1 LTQDKT
7 IKSSLKIKL
16 KLVSEAMKKYFL
28 KAAKVSLI
36 LIYLVI
42 VAGALVRMTGSGMGC
57 PDWPKCFGFYIPPT
71 DIKELLW
78 TPNHDYYEDQVIIKD
93 EKLLVAITDFKSTET
108 FNEKQFRP
116 YTKHDYAVFN
126 AVETWIEYINRLA
139 GALAG
144 LAVFVLAIFS
154 FGYWKTNKKITLL
167 SWLTVF
173 LMGFQGWLGA
183 RVVYSVLNPA
193 KITIHMIVAL
203 LIVAVLLYI
212 IKNANDKVSNF
223 LMDSKFKNILIITV
237 VLTFIQIILGTQ
249 VRQYVDEIVKI
260 VGYDQM
266 QKVLKDPTIT
276 FYIHRSFSILI
287 LGLNLFLFL
296 RNRKLN
302 LDFQKINWVMM
313 LIGIEIIS
321 GMAMY
326 YLDFPYTSQP
336 IHLVIASL
344 LFGVQFYLVLESQEK
359 LNQF

>member
-1 LTQDKT
+1 
-7 IKSSLKIKL
+7 
-16 KLVSEAMKKYFL
+16 MKNIFL
-28 KAAKVSLI
+28 KTAKISLI
-36 LIYLVI
+36 LVYLVI

-57 PDWPKCFGFYIPPT
+57 PDWPKCFGYYIPPT

-78 TPNHDYYEDQVIIKD
+78 TPNHKYSKSQVIIKD
-93 EKLLVAITDFKSTET
+93 EKLLVANSDFVSSTT
-108 FNEKQFRP
+108 FNASQFRP

-126 AVETWIEYINRLA
+126 AIETWIEYINRLI

-144 LAVFVLAIFS
+144 FLVFIMAVFS
-154 FGYWKTNKKITLL
+154 FYHWNKNRKITLF

-183 RVVYSVLNPA
+183 RVVYSVLNPV

-203 LIVAVLLYI
+203 VIVGVLLYI
-212 IKNANDKVSNF
+212 IKKTSDIKSNF
-223 LMDSKFKNILIITV
+223 ITDSKFKNIVIVTLL
-237 VLTFIQIILGTQ
+237 LTFFQIILGTQ
-249 VRQYVDEIVKI
+249 VRQYVDEMVKI
-260 VGYDQM
+260 LGYNQM
-266 QKVLKDPTIT
+266 QKVLVNPEIT
-276 FYIHRSFSILI
+276 FYVHRSFSLII
-287 LGLNLFLFL
+287 LGLNVFLFL

-302 LDFQKINWVMM
+302 LGFQKINLVMT

-344 LFGVQFYLVLESQEK
+344 LFGVQFYLFLENHK
-359 LNQF
+359 LINHENI